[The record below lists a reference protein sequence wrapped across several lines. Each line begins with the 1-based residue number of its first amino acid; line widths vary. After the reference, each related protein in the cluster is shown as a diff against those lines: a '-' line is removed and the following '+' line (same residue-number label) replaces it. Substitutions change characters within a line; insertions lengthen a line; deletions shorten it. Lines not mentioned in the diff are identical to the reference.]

1 MYGKSLTINIDH
13 GWKGREAMKLTLK
26 KGPLYIQLE
35 EILKERIISGVYPK
49 NTLIP
54 SEQELKDEFGVSII
68 TVRKAVEQLSLQGYV
83 EKRSG
88 IGTTVLE
95 NNAISKLSKGQR
107 FSEYLLEEGNQLHKE
122 FVSLSVV
129 ELNDYPILKAHFNS
143 ACHCVERLY
152 TFNGVPY
159 IHFKHYLPVSIRL
172 PEAPEQLQESL
183 YEHMYQQGIRFQRFK
198 DEFGVGVPDEDIAKL
213 LEIEQIPLLQRFRY
227 SFDLND
233 QVVEY
238 SEAFYNT
245 DVHRYVVNF
254 DM

>member
-1 MYGKSLTINIDH
+1 M
-13 GWKGREAMKLTLK
+13 MKLTLK

-35 EILKERIISGVYPK
+35 EILKERIISGKYPK

-68 TVRKAVEQLSLQGYV
+68 TVRRAVEQLAQQGYV

-107 FSEYLLEEGNQLHKE
+107 FSEYLLDEGNELSKE
-122 FVSLSVV
+122 FVELSVI
-129 ELNDYPILKAHFNS
+129 DGSSHSILKDYFDIKLN
-143 ACHCVERLY
+143 CIERLY
-152 TFNGVPY
+152 KLNGQPY
-159 IHFKHYLPVSIRL
+159 IHFKHYIPQDIILPNNH
-172 PEAPEQLQESL
+172 EHLQNSL
-183 YEHMYQQGIRFQRFK
+183 YEIMYQQGIRFHRFK
-198 DEFGVGVPDEDIAKL
+198 DEFGVGTPSENIAEML
-213 LEIEQIPLLQRFRY
+213 QIEQKPLLQRFRF
-227 SFDLND
+227 SFDINGNLA
-233 QVVEY
+233 EY
-238 SEAFYNT
+238 SEAYYNT